1 MVSNSLQTA
10 AVSAALSVPRMS
22 TYVAVCAGAPD
33 SGVAA
38 LELYAWN
45 AAVSAAMLAPLHVCE
60 VVMRNAVADVLEL
73 VYTEQWPWS
82 QAFERSLPDPVQGYS
97 PRRDLQAAR
106 RSANTAGAVIPEL
119 KFVFWQKMFTSR
131 YDSRLWGRHLLR
143 VLPNLD
149 GRRTVSAS
157 RESVYADLEQ
167 LRKLR
172 NRIAHH
178 EPIFARDLT
187 ADLQK
192 IVELVRFRC
201 AVTAQWM
208 CDNQQV
214 DAVIAAR
221 PTVMD
226 LPHERS

>member
-10 AVSAALSVPRMS
+10 AVSTALSLPRMS

-60 VVMRNAVADVLEL
+60 VVMRNAVADVLEF

-82 QAFERSLPDPVQGYS
+82 KAFERSLPDPAQGYS

-106 RSANTAGAVIPEL
+106 RGATTAGAVIPEL

-131 YDSRLWGRHLLR
+131 YDIRLWDNHLLG

-149 GRRTVSAS
+149 GRRTVPAL

-178 EPIFARDLT
+178 EPIFSRDLT
-187 ADLQK
+187 ANLQK

-201 AVTAQWM
+201 AITAQWM
-208 CDNQQV
+208 CDNQQA
-214 DAVIAAR
+214 DTVIAAR
-221 PTVMD
+221 PRLTGRQ
-226 LPHERS
+226 LERG

>member
-1 MVSNSLQTA
+1 MASNSEQTA
-10 AVSAALSVPRMS
+10 AVSAALSLPRIS
-22 TYVAVCAGAPD
+22 TYVAACPGASD

-45 AAVSAAMLAPLHVCE
+45 AAVAAAMLAPLHVCE
-60 VVMRNAVADVLEL
+60 VVTRNAVADVLES
-73 VYTEQWPWS
+73 VYTPDWPWS
-82 QAFERSLPDPVQGYS
+82 QAFERSLPDPGQGYS
-97 PRRDLQAAR
+97 PRRDLQSAR
-106 RSANTAGAVIPEL
+106 RSATTAGAVIPEL

-131 YDSRLWGRHLLR
+131 YDTRLWDHHLLR

-149 GRRTVSAS
+149 NRRSVPAL

-178 EPIFARDLT
+178 EPIFARDLA

-192 IVELVRFRC
+192 IVDLVRFRC
-201 AVTAQWM
+201 AITAQWM
-208 CDNQQV
+208 CDKLQA

-221 PTVMD
+221 PQVS
-226 LPHERS
+226 ERISS

>member
-1 MVSNSLQTA
+1 
-10 AVSAALSVPRMS
+10 
-22 TYVAVCAGAPD
+22 
-33 SGVAA
+33 
-38 LELYAWN
+38 
-45 AAVSAAMLAPLHVCE
+45 
-60 VVMRNAVADVLEL
+60 MRNAVADVLESA
-73 VYTEQWPWS
+73 YTEQWPWS
-82 QAFERSLPDPVQGYS
+82 QAFERSLPDPVQGYN

-106 RSANTAGAVIPEL
+106 RSVNTAGAVIPEL

-149 GRRTVSAS
+149 DRRTVSAS

-221 PTVMD
+221 PTVMG
-226 LPHERS
+226 LPHELS